1 MGNAWGGGGWQPAP
15 TMEVGPDADWV
26 VDGPAPDDPT
36 VRLWTTRRLPF
47 ATDQSEAQKAMV
59 ARVMPRL
66 ARLQGG
72 EDERLEAVFIS
83 EAAAG
88 RQPDTE
94 NITLYNFGSAGF
106 RNAPAGAVSFERGFA
121 AAPAPPALLDGDARF
136 HHEWSLVG
144 AQAPPRLWAAIEPVA
159 TWSDVPLLLR
169 GDIGI
174 DSWLALREHPELIE
188 VSTELDPGEHFLIA
202 IDIAVPRTV
211 RLSAVHLVKGIVDG
225 SVAALQRADGLDE
238 AIVKRLLRRGWARPM
253 TAERLTEL
261 ATAIPPE
268 PVFPRAPFN
277 RNGLDPCD
285 EGCVAGIL
293 RLTKGDGP
301 GLVMTG
307 HVARVRPNPGV
318 RWAE

>member
-1 MGNAWGGGGWQPAP
+1 
-15 TMEVGPDADWV
+15 MEVGPDADWV
-26 VDGPAPDDPT
+26 VDGPAPDDPA

-47 ATDQSEAQKAMV
+47 SSDQSESQKAMV

-72 EDERLEAVFIS
+72 DGERLEAVFIS
-83 EAAAG
+83 ESAAG

-106 RNAPAGAVSFERGFA
+106 RNAPDAVSFERCFGE
-121 AAPAPPALLDGDARF
+121 PPPPPALLEGDARF

-144 AQAPPRLWAAIEPVA
+144 AHAPPRLWSVIEPVA
-159 TWSDVPLLLR
+159 SWDTVPLLLR

-174 DSWLALREHPELIE
+174 DSWLALREHPELID
-188 VSTELDPGEHFLIA
+188 VNTELDPGEHFLIV
-202 IDIAVPRTV
+202 IDITVPKAVK
-211 RLSAVHLVKGIVDG
+211 LSAVHLLRGLVDG
-225 SVAALQRADGLDE
+225 SVAALQRADDLDD
-238 AIVKRLLRRGWARPM
+238 ATVKRLLRRGWARPM
-253 TAERLTEL
+253 TAGRLTEL
-261 ATAIPPE
+261 VTANPPA

-293 RLTKGDGP
+293 RLTPGDA
-301 GLVMTG
+301 LTMTG
-307 HVARVRPNPGV
+307 YVARVKPDAGV

>member
-1 MGNAWGGGGWQPAP
+1 
-15 TMEVGPDADWV
+15 MEVGADAEWV
-26 VDGPAPDDPT
+26 VDGPAPEDPA

-47 ATDQSEAQKAMV
+47 STDQSEAQKAMV

-72 EDERLEAVFIS
+72 DDERLEAVFIS

-106 RNAPAGAVSFERGFA
+106 RNAPAAVSFERSF
-121 AAPAPPALLDGDARF
+121 APAPEPPALLDGDARF

-144 AQAPPRLWAAIEPVA
+144 AHAPPRLWSFIEPVA
-159 TWSDVPLLLR
+159 SWEAVPLLLR

-174 DSWLALREHPELIE
+174 DSWLALREHPSAIE
-188 VSTELDPGEHFLIA
+188 VNTELDPGEHFLIA
-202 IDIAVPRTV
+202 IDVAVPKAV
-211 RLSAVHLVKGIVDG
+211 RLSAVHLLKGIVDG
-225 SVAALQRADGLDE
+225 SVAALQRADALDD
-238 AIVKRLLRRGWARPM
+238 ATVKRLLRRGWARPM
-253 TAERLTEL
+253 TAGRLLEL
-261 ATAIPPE
+261 VAANPLP

-293 RLTKGDGP
+293 RLTPGDA
-301 GLVMTG
+301 LTMTG
-307 HVARVRPNPGV
+307 YVARVRP
-318 RWAE
+318 A